1 MNIREAKDQIKQS
14 VSIYLAKDDFGN
26 YKIPI
31 EKQRPVFLIGAPG
44 IGKTAIME
52 QIAKELDIALVSY
65 SMTHHTRQ
73 SALGLPFI
81 VQKKYEGEEYN
92 VSEYTMSEIIASV
105 YEVMQKSGKKEGIL
119 FLDEINCVSE
129 TLAPSM
135 LQFLQY
141 KTFGNHRVPEGWVI
155 CTAGNPPEYNRSV
168 HEFDVVT
175 MDRLKVMEAEADFE
189 TWKIYADSRNL
200 HKAIMSYLD
209 IKQDDFYHIEN
220 TVDGKVY
227 VTARGWEDLSEAIYL
242 YEEQGFKVDEAL
254 IGQYLRDRRVAGEF
268 ATFYELYEKYKSDYG
283 IRDILENKASDEIVG
298 RAKEAAFDERT
309 TVMGLLIEALRPGMR
324 ANIEKMNALRSL
336 FEKLKEMNPEGDVA
350 SDLAGILENEE
361 IELLKEQSAN
371 GLSYSRKRENRIKEC
386 LLEENIQSI
395 KLKGVTGRE
404 AFDVLKE
411 SFNGEIARTKAEA
424 EGILK
429 ELNNAFDFVE
439 RAFGDD
445 NEMLLL
451 ITELTVNKAA
461 AKFISENGCEKYFQ
475 YNKKLMLNERS
486 RNLREEIR
494 EFNRIQEET
503 NGETATI

>member
-1 MNIREAKDQIKQS
+1 MNIKEAKDQIKQS

-31 EKQRPVFLIGAPG
+31 EKQRPVFLVGAPG

-52 QIAKELDIALVSY
+52 QIARELDIALVSY

-81 VQKKYEGEEYN
+81 TKKTFGGEEFD

-105 YEVMQKSGKKEGIL
+105 YEAMENSGKKEGIL

-141 KTFGNHRVPEGWVI
+141 KVFGNHQVPQGWVV

-175 MDRLKVMEAEADFE
+175 MDRLKVMEAEADYE
-189 TWKIYADSRNL
+189 TWKFYAEKKSI
-200 HKAIMSYLD
+200 HKSIMTYLD

-220 TVDGKVY
+220 TVDGKMY

-242 YEEQGFKVDEAL
+242 YEEKGFEVDEAL
-254 IGQYLRDRRVAGEF
+254 ISQYLRDTRTAGAF
-268 ATFYELYEKYKSDYG
+268 TTYYELYEKYKADYG
-283 IRDILENKASDEIVG
+283 IRQILTEGPDQTAVDRAS
-298 RAKEAAFDERT
+298 AADFDERT
-309 TVMGLLIEALRPGMR
+309 TVVGLLLEAIIPEMQH
-324 ANIEKMNALRSL
+324 NIEKMDGLKSLFAELRSIDPDEPDMTARL
-336 FEKLKEMNPEGDVA
+336 GKMLQDEKDAYAREA
-350 SDLAGILENEE
+350 A
-361 IELLKEQSAN
+361 AN
-371 GLSYSRKRENRIKEC
+371 GISYEKKRLSQYRRAFIDKS
-386 LLEENIQSI
+386 IQEI
-395 KLKGVTGRE
+395 KLNSDDNAFELIKNNFNTRIIKARE
-404 AFDVLKE
+404 
-411 SFNGEIARTKAEA
+411 EA
-424 EGILK
+424 LVIRK
-429 ELNNAFDFVE
+429 ELDNLFDFVE

-451 ITELTVNKAA
+451 VTDLTVNHAS
-461 AKFISENGCEKYFQ
+461 AKFITENGCDKYYQ
-475 YNKKLMLNERS
+475 YNKKLMLQERNK
-486 RNLREEIR
+486 NLLDEIN
-494 EFNRIQEET
+494 EFNKMKERN
-503 NGETATI
+503 NGEVSEI

>member
-1 MNIREAKDQIKQS
+1 MNIKEAKDQIKQS

-31 EKQRPVFLIGAPG
+31 EKQRPVFLVGAPG

-52 QIAKELDIALVSY
+52 QIARELDIALVSY

-81 VQKKYEGEEYN
+81 TKKTFGGEEFD

-105 YEVMQKSGKKEGIL
+105 YEAMENSGKKEGIL

-141 KTFGNHRVPEGWVI
+141 KVFGNHQVPQGWVV

-175 MDRLKVMEAEADFE
+175 MDRLKVMEAEADYE
-189 TWKIYADSRNL
+189 TWKFYAENKGI
-200 HKAIMSYLD
+200 HKSIMTYLD

-220 TVDGKVY
+220 TVDGKMY

-242 YEEQGFKVDEAL
+242 YEEKGFEVDEAL
-254 IGQYLRDRRVAGEF
+254 ISQYLRDTRTAGAF
-268 ATFYELYEKYKSDYG
+268 TTYYELYEKYKADYG
-283 IRDILENKASDEIVG
+283 IRQILTEGPDQTAVDRAS
-298 RAKEAAFDERT
+298 AADFDERT
-309 TVMGLLIEALRPGMR
+309 TVVGLLLEAIIPEMQH
-324 ANIEKMNALRSL
+324 NIEKMDGLKSLFAELRSIDPDEPDMTARL
-336 FEKLKEMNPEGDVA
+336 GKMLQDEKDAYAREA
-350 SDLAGILENEE
+350 A
-361 IELLKEQSAN
+361 AN
-371 GLSYSRKRENRIKEC
+371 GISYEKKRLSQYRRAFIDKS
-386 LLEENIQSI
+386 IQEI
-395 KLKGVTGRE
+395 KLNSDDN
-404 AFDVLKE
+404 AFELIKNN
-411 SFNGEIARTKAEA
+411 FNTRITKAREEA
-424 EGILK
+424 LVIRK
-429 ELNNAFDFVE
+429 ELDNLFDFVE

-451 ITELTVNKAA
+451 VTDLTVNHAS
-461 AKFISENGCEKYFQ
+461 AKFITENGCDKYYQ
-475 YNKKLMLNERS
+475 YNKKLMLQERNK
-486 RNLREEIR
+486 NLLDEIN
-494 EFNRIQEET
+494 EFNKMKERN
-503 NGETATI
+503 NGEVSEI

>member
-1 MNIREAKDQIKQS
+1 MNIKEAKDQIKQS

-31 EKQRPVFLIGAPG
+31 EKQRPVFLVGAPG

-52 QIAKELDIALVSY
+52 QIARELDIALVSY

-81 VQKKYEGEEYN
+81 TKKTFGGEEFD

-105 YEVMQKSGKKEGIL
+105 YEAMENSGKKEGIL

-141 KTFGNHRVPEGWVI
+141 KVFGNHQVPQGWVV

-175 MDRLKVMEAEADFE
+175 MDRLKVMEAEADYE
-189 TWKIYADSRNL
+189 TWKFYAEKKGI
-200 HKAIMSYLD
+200 HKSIMTYLD

-220 TVDGKVY
+220 TVDGKMY

-242 YEEQGFKVDEAL
+242 YEEKGFEVDEAL
-254 IGQYLRDRRVAGEF
+254 ISQYLRDTRTAGAF
-268 ATFYELYEKYKSDYG
+268 TTYYELYEKYKADYG
-283 IRDILENKASDEIVG
+283 IRQILTEGPDQTAVDRAS
-298 RAKEAAFDERT
+298 AADFDERT
-309 TVMGLLIEALRPGMR
+309 TVVGLLLEAIIPEMQH
-324 ANIEKMNALRSL
+324 NIEKMDGLKSLFAELRSIDTDEPDMTARL
-336 FEKLKEMNPEGDVA
+336 GKMLQDEKDAYAREA
-350 SDLAGILENEE
+350 A
-361 IELLKEQSAN
+361 AN
-371 GLSYSRKRENRIKEC
+371 GISYEKKRLSQYRRAFIDKS
-386 LLEENIQSI
+386 IQEI
-395 KLKGVTGRE
+395 KLNSDDN
-404 AFDVLKE
+404 AFELIKNN
-411 SFNGEIARTKAEA
+411 FNTRITKAREEA
-424 EGILK
+424 LVIRK
-429 ELNNAFDFVE
+429 ELDNLFDFVE

-451 ITELTVNKAA
+451 VTDLTVNHAS
-461 AKFISENGCEKYFQ
+461 AKFITENGCDKYYQ
-475 YNKKLMLNERS
+475 YNKKLMLQERNK
-486 RNLREEIR
+486 NLLDEIN
-494 EFNRIQEET
+494 EFNKMKERN
-503 NGETATI
+503 NGEVSEI

>member
-1 MNIREAKDQIKQS
+1 MNIKEAKDQIKQS

-31 EKQRPVFLIGAPG
+31 EKQRPVFLVGAPG

-52 QIAKELDIALVSY
+52 QIARELDIALVSY

-81 VQKKYEGEEYN
+81 TKKTFGGEEFD

-105 YEVMQKSGKKEGIL
+105 YEAMENSGKKEGIL

-141 KTFGNHRVPEGWVI
+141 KVFGNHQVPQGWVV

-175 MDRLKVMEAEADFE
+175 MDRLKVMEAEADYE
-189 TWKIYADSRNL
+189 TWKFYAEKKGI
-200 HKAIMSYLD
+200 HKSIMTYLD

-220 TVDGKVY
+220 TVDGKMY

-242 YEEQGFKVDEAL
+242 YEEKGFEVDEAL
-254 IGQYLRDRRVAGEF
+254 ISQYLRDTRTAGAF
-268 ATFYELYEKYKSDYG
+268 TTYYELYEKYKADYG
-283 IRDILENKASDEIVG
+283 IRQILTEGPDQTAVDRAS
-298 RAKEAAFDERT
+298 AADFDERT
-309 TVMGLLIEALRPGMR
+309 TVVGLLLEAIIPEMQH
-324 ANIEKMNALRSL
+324 NIEKMDGLKSLFAELRSIDTDEPDMTARL
-336 FEKLKEMNPEGDVA
+336 GKMLQDEKDAYAREA
-350 SDLAGILENEE
+350 A
-361 IELLKEQSAN
+361 AN
-371 GLSYSRKRENRIKEC
+371 GISYEKKRLSQYRRAFIDKS
-386 LLEENIQSI
+386 IQEI
-395 KLKGVTGRE
+395 KLNSDDN
-404 AFDVLKE
+404 AFELIKNN
-411 SFNGEIARTKAEA
+411 FNTRITKAREEA
-424 EGILK
+424 LVIRK
-429 ELNNAFDFVE
+429 ELDNLCDFVE

-451 ITELTVNKAA
+451 VTDLTVNHAS
-461 AKFISENGCEKYFQ
+461 AKFITENGCDKYYQ
-475 YNKKLMLNERS
+475 YNKKLMLQERNK
-486 RNLREEIR
+486 NLLDEIN
-494 EFNRIQEET
+494 EFNKMKERN
-503 NGETATI
+503 NGEVSEI